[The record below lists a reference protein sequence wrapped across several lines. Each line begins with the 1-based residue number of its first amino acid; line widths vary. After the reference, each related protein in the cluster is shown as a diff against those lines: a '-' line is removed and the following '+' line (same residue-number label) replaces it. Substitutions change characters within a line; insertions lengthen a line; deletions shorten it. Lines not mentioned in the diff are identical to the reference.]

1 MGELDE
7 LTRAMRDSNKLWR
20 EGEPRSALRLLDKSI
35 EEAIRQNKNEW
46 LQVLCRHA
54 ARISEAINDFPLA
67 RQYNEE
73 ALRHGP
79 DNPLALYGLAKVLAE
94 QGEAEQA
101 KLYATKC
108 VEAIARSGDEI
119 HEAVLDLIAK
129 RWPDL
134 TQR

>member
-1 MGELDE
+1 MNGCRCCAGTLPGSRKQ
-7 LTRAMRDSNKLWR
+7 LTIFRWPGNTT
-20 EGEPRSALRLLDKSI
+20 
-35 EEAIRQNKNEW
+35 
-46 LQVLCRHA
+46 
-54 ARISEAINDFPLA
+54 
-67 RQYNEE
+67 E

-79 DNPLALYGLAKVLAE
+79 ENPLALYGLAKVLAE

-134 TQR
+134 IQR

>member
-1 MGELDE
+1 
-7 LTRAMRDSNKLWR
+7 
-20 EGEPRSALRLLDKSI
+20 
-35 EEAIRQNKNEW
+35 
-46 LQVLCRHA
+46 LQVLCRHT

-73 ALRHGP
+73 TLRHGP

-134 TQR
+134 IQR